1 MKRAFILANTHFF
14 KHIGTIKF
22 WAPLVIALSAAC
34 GAAIPLARMTAEY
47 KTSVN
52 GFMAAFM
59 FSDKLT
65 TFVIFLGFYVLIADL
80 PLKDSQ
86 QNFLLIRSGKRAWIF
101 SQVIYIL
108 YITAIYFAFVLA
120 AFFTALLP
128 KLGFDPDNWGK
139 IARAC
144 SVPSAQGK
152 FLLRIRASQS
162 ALSDYTPIEA
172 FGYGAGM
179 ALFIALALG
188 ILALTLNLIF
198 KNKSGTV
205 VVGVLIFLVNFV
217 DWINAVSIKAFYI
230 SPLGWCSLNNMD
242 KNGTSV
248 MPDFSY
254 ATGVTAAVTCV
265 CVIALAVYGNKR
277 GKFNLN

>member
-1 MKRAFILANTHFF
+1 MKRAFILANTHLF

-22 WAPLVIALSAAC
+22 WAPFVIALSAVC

-47 KTSVN
+47 KTPVN

-65 TFVIFLGFYVLIADL
+65 TFVIFLGFYVLIANL
-80 PLKDSQ
+80 PLKDNQ

-120 AFFTALLP
+120 AFFAALLP
-128 KLGFDPDNWGK
+128 KLGFDPDNWGR
-139 IARAC
+139 IARTC

-198 KNKSGTV
+198 KNKSGTI

-254 ATGVTAAVTCV
+254 AISVTAAVICV
-265 CVIALAVYGNKR
+265 CVIVLAAYGNR
-277 GKFNLN
+277 RSKFNLN

>member
-1 MKRAFILANTHFF
+1 MKRAFILANTHLF

-22 WAPLVIALSAAC
+22 WAPFVFALSAAF

-47 KTSVN
+47 KMPVN
-52 GFMAAFM
+52 GFAAAFM

-65 TFVIFLGFYVLIADL
+65 TFVVFLGFYVLLADL

-120 AFFTALLP
+120 AFFAVLLP
-128 KLGFDPDNWGK
+128 RLGFDPDNWGK
-139 IARAC
+139 IARTC

-172 FGYGAGM
+172 FGYGMGM

-188 ILALTLNLIF
+188 ILALTLNLTF

-217 DWINAVSIKAFYI
+217 DWINAISIKAFYI

-254 ATGVTAAVTCV
+254 AITVTAAVICA
-265 CVIALAVYGNKR
+265 CVIALSIYGNKR
-277 GKFNLN
+277 GNFKLN